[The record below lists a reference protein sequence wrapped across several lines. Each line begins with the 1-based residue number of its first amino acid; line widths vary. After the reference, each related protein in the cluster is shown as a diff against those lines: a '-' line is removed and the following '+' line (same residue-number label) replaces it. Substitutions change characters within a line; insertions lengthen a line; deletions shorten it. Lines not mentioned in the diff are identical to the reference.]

1 MLHSKKVLN
10 GHLFCCKMKHDPSM
24 DKKYVPALEMHFSIA
39 IEALEF

>member
-24 DKKYVPALEMHFSIA
+24 DKKCPGVGDAL
-39 IEALEF
+39 